1 MDTTGTDSQINTGG
15 GAILARL
22 LSWDRGPGGT
32 PTYSRTA
39 DPADDIMPWLCGNLP
54 HAQSCGQHPGL
65 ENNTRTG
72 VCTRWP
78 RVQFYRKEF
87 SRWWTCYRWTRAR
100 TEIHHGRIQGIKCR
114 NANCDNAVEI
124 SDATALARL
133 IHFVDYAT
141 VVAREVD
148 LNGHFFPINC
158 RRQSLCQI
166 PIRLRFLLI
175 KMQDASLGPIRNRF
189 KIYDENGLDKIKIH
203 EHLCWSRFLF
213 APAGPYQGH
222 RADIQSAFGAVHL
235 DPILIESCSVFM
247 SQFIN
252 YAFTWLFAFPPPRSI
267 IFSWGEFIDSG
278 ASVSQ

>member
-1 MDTTGTDSQINTGG
+1 VAAPSWPACSPEIAAREAHPPTAGLLTLLTTLCRDYAATCHTHSPAANIQDSKTTLGPVSAQDG
-15 GAILARL
+15 LAYNFIERNFL
-22 LSWDRGPGGT
+22 DDEHVIGEHEPG
-32 PTYSRTA
+32 RRF
-39 DPADDIMPWLCGNLP
+39 IM
-54 HAQSCGQHPGL
+54 A
-65 ENNTRTG
+65 
-72 VCTRWP
+72 
-78 RVQFYRKEF
+78 EF
-87 SRWWTCYRWTRAR
+87 KV
-100 TEIHHGRIQGIKCR
+100 HIKCR

-203 EHLCWSRFLF
+203 EHLC
-213 APAGPYQGH
+213 
-222 RADIQSAFGAVHL
+222 
-235 DPILIESCSVFM
+235 
-247 SQFIN
+247 
-252 YAFTWLFAFPPPRSI
+252 
-267 IFSWGEFIDSG
+267 
-278 ASVSQ
+278 